1 MRGAMARPTP
11 PPAAGP
17 DRPTTALRRYQR
29 LECPGLWRPAP
40 GAQRRAVNVAL
51 REASLVIADARSG
64 VALSHWSLPA
74 VIRLAPGAPASFAP
88 GTEAGESLEIEDATM
103 AEALDTLGAV
113 IAAHRRAGGRVRRA
127 IPLALAAAAVL
138 AAALWLPGA
147 IVTTAARVLPEAA
160 RAAIGAQVT
169 ADAARLAGPLCNAPL
184 GGRALE
190 RLAAVLAPA
199 AGGRLQ
205 LAVLAGEGVPAAWA
219 AHLPGRRVLLG
230 RGALEGAD
238 GPALA
243 AALILAEAEAAAA
256 TDPVLA
262 VLRHAGILAT
272 LRLLATGDLP
282 AGALKGYAAR
292 LLAAVPARVP
302 VAALSARLDAA
313 GVPAT
318 PYALAAAADD
328 DTAAALVAGD
338 ATRNAARGVPPPP
351 LLSDGD
357 WVGLQGICAP

>member
-1 MRGAMARPTP
+1 MSRRKP

-17 DRPTTALRRYQR
+17 DRTTTALRRYQR

-40 GAQRRAVNVAL
+40 GAQRRPVNVAL

-64 VALSHWSLPA
+64 AALSHWSLPA
-74 VIRLAPGAPASFAP
+74 VVRLAPGLPASFAP
-88 GTEAGESLEIEDATM
+88 GRGAGESLEIEDATM

-127 IPLALAAAAVL
+127 IPLALAAVVAL
-138 AAALWLPGA
+138 AAAVWLPGA
-147 IVTTAARVLPEAA
+147 IVAAAARVLPAAA
-160 RAAIGAQVT
+160 REAIGAAVAT
-169 ADAARLAGPLCNAPL
+169 DAARLAGPVCNAPL
-184 GGRALE
+184 GRRALD

-205 LAVLAGEGVPAAWA
+205 IAVLAGEGVPAVWA

-230 RGALEGAD
+230 RGALEAAD

-243 AALILAEAEAAAA
+243 AALVLAEAEAARA
-256 TDPVLA
+256 TDPVLP
-262 VLRHAGILAT
+262 VLRHAGSLAT

-282 AGALKGYAAR
+282 AGALEGYAAR
-292 LLAAVPARVP
+292 LLAAPPSRVP
-302 VAALSARLDAA
+302 VAALAARLEAA

-328 DTAAALVAGD
+328 DAAAALVAGD
-338 ATRNAARGVPPPP
+338 AARDAPPPP